1 MSTKVIL
8 KKSAVTGRVPDS
20 SDLSYGE
27 LALNYADG
35 ILYYKDTANVV
46 QSISG
51 ALDSATIINL
61 IDSDYVQARQVDIYR
76 DSAFVT
82 NIIDSDYVQLR
93 QDYAYSSLTGAPTN
107 VSYFTNDANYLDSAL
122 VTSLV
127 DSAYVQARQIIG
139 GGSGGTD
146 SAAVINLIESTIDS
160 IGAIDGVETVGTNAP
175 TDGYVLSYDAANSY
189 WKPAAQTG
197 GSSVLQGAFNTHS
210 SQSYNG
216 DSSTVAF
223 TLPESVTNGD
233 DEVLVTINGIVQHTD
248 TYSVSGTTLTFDSA
262 PVTGDVIEA
271 RVNNILAVN
280 VSLRDYQ
287 SYVYTPSTST
297 SAFTGNDDNGN
308 SLTYTLGK
316 VEAYLNGVRLVS
328 GTDYVETSAN
338 TLTLN
343 DAIDSG
349 DTLEIVSLAAAA
361 IPEYG
366 IVSKSEDFTTTASG
380 QTVYSFETDVYRTM
394 KFIAQIEHDS
404 DNKYHSEEILLTHN
418 GTSAY
423 MTTYAQVLTDSS
435 LGTFDASISSGTCT
449 ITFDPEYT
457 NTSVKLKMIQVDK

>member
-35 ILYYKDTANVV
+35 VLYYKDTANVV

-127 DSAYVQARQIIG
+127 DSAYVQARQTSG
-139 GGSGGTD
+139 GAGGTD
-146 SAAVINLIESTIDS
+146 SATVISLIESTIDS
-160 IGAIDGVETVGTNAP
+160 IGAIDGVETVGSNVP
-175 TDGYVLSYDAANSY
+175 TDGYVLSWDASNSY

-197 GSSVLQGAFNTHS
+197 GSSTGVQGAFNSHS
-210 SQSYNG
+210 SQTYSG

-223 TLPESVTNGD
+223 TLPESVQNGD

-262 PVTGDVIEA
+262 PLTGDTIEA

-287 SYVYTPSTST
+287 SYVYTPSTAT
-297 SAFTGNDDNGN
+297 TAFSGADDNGN
-308 SLTYTLGK
+308 SLAYEFGK

-328 GTDYVETSAN
+328 GTDYTETSGT
-338 TLTLN
+338 TLTLGSS
-343 DAIDSG
+343 IDSG
-349 DTLEIVSLAAAA
+349 DTLEIVSLATAA
-361 IPEYG
+361 IPTYG
-366 IVSKSEDFTTTASG
+366 LVTDNNSLTTAASG
-380 QTVYSFETDVYRTM
+380 QEIYTFQTAEYRTV
-394 KFIAQIEHDS
+394 KFIAQIMHDS

-418 GTSAY
+418 GTTAY

-435 LGTFDASISSGTCT
+435 LGTFDASISSGVCS

-457 NTSVKLKMIQVDK
+457 NTDVNLKMIQVDA